1 MVEIIIIECYFDIIC
16 GMDFSEMI
24 RQRYSVR
31 KYDSRPVEDDKL
43 RTVLEAARVAPT
55 AKDTQPFKI
64 YVVKS
69 KGAIERL
76 RAITPMA
83 FDAPVVIM
91 VGAVFD
97 ECCQSPFSG
106 KDYSYIDTSIV
117 TDHMM
122 LQAQALG
129 LGTCWVGYFDPKL
142 ISKEFDIPEGI
153 EIKHLLPIGY
163 PATDSVPGPM
173 HSKRKSL
180 EELVVE
186 L

>member
-1 MVEIIIIECYFDIIC
+1 MC
-16 GMDFSEMI
+16 GIDFSEMI

-31 KYDSRPVEDDKL
+31 KYDSRPVEEDKL
-43 RTVLEAARVAPT
+43 RIVLEAARVAPT
-55 AKDTQPFKI
+55 ARDTQPFKI

-69 KGAIERL
+69 ADAIKKL
-76 RAITPMA
+76 RGITQMT
-83 FDAPVVIM
+83 FDAPVVLMI
-91 VGAVFD
+91 GAVFE

-129 LGTCWVGYFDPKL
+129 LGTCWVGYFDPKV
-142 ISKEFDIPEGI
+142 IGKEFGIPEGI

-163 PATDSVPGPM
+163 PAKDSVPGPM

-180 EELVVE
+180 DELVIE

>member
-1 MVEIIIIECYFDIIC
+1 MC
-16 GMDFSEMI
+16 GIDFSEMI
-24 RQRYSVR
+24 RHRYSVR
-31 KYDSRPVEDDKL
+31 KYDSRPVEEDKL
-43 RTVLEAARVAPT
+43 KMVLEAARVAPT
-55 AKDTQPFKI
+55 ARDTQPFRI

-69 KGAIERL
+69 ADAIKKL
-76 RAITPMA
+76 RGITQMT
-83 FDAPVVIM
+83 FDAPVVLMI
-91 VGAVFD
+91 GAVFE

-122 LQAQALG
+122 LQAQSLG
-129 LGTCWVGYFDPKL
+129 LGTCWVGYFDPKV
-142 ISKEFDIPEGI
+142 IGKEFGIPEGI

-163 PATDSVPGPM
+163 PAKDSVPGPM

-180 EELVVE
+180 DELVIE